1 VVKGERKSHRRAG
14 SNADSILISI
24 SLTHYTSGVTQEP
37 PQSSFIWLF
46 GAPKYLSLLKTW
58 KACKSLSDLSCL
70 AVSFTGMLAF
80 ISCFF
85 HGSLVGFVAA
95 RNWSSR
101 SLRSATSWQSCIA
114 SVLAAPSSSRS
125 IAYLE
130 RLFCMWLFDAEHAAL

>member
-1 VVKGERKSHRRAG
+1 
-14 SNADSILISI
+14 
-24 SLTHYTSGVTQEP
+24 
-37 PQSSFIWLF
+37 
-46 GAPKYLSLLKTW
+46 
-58 KACKSLSDLSCL
+58 LSCL

-101 SLRSATSWQSCIA
+101 LRSATSWQSCIA
-114 SVLAAPSSSRS
+114 SVLVAPSSSRS

-130 RLFCMWLFDAEHAAL
+130 RLFCMWLYRVWSRCLNIMVGEAGHRDLVWHCQGFRLYWRWRSRSGRPSVDREVRDLIQQVNSANPLWGAPGVSTASS